1 MQPPGD
7 SSPDTRTQ
15 SSAPEIYLQARSFED
30 SQQTLRMLSL
40 VLVPSGGWLL
50 RHRRPA
56 PGVLQVVFEFERN
69 AAMDIYVML
78 VALGLEL
85 NNNSHQMLTSYCQR
99 TADLPSNSTIQVASC
114 DLEVREFSED
124 TSSNEPLFII
134 TANA

>member
-7 SSPDTRTQ
+7 ASPEVRSVPNGSDL
-15 SSAPEIYLQARSFED
+15 YLQAHSFED
-30 SQQTLRMLSL
+30 SQQMLRMLSL

-56 PGVLQVVFEFERN
+56 PGILQVVFEFERTS
-69 AAMDIYVML
+69 AMDIYIML

-85 NNNSHQMLTSYCQR
+85 THTSHQVLTGYCQR
-99 TADLPSNSTIQVASC
+99 TADLPRSDTHQVTSC
-114 DLEVREFSED
+114 DLEVHEFAED
-124 TSSNEPLFII
+124 TSSDEPIFTI